1 MSDRVSNLKKLL
13 LDRIPS
19 VKQILGVYAVI
30 VFGVYSWTLFVS
42 FYNLPSWMF
51 YLSAGQIASIYA
63 YAFLASLADSLL
75 MLAGVVLADYLLF
88 FMLRDMT
95 EFQSRAI
102 VIAAAAL
109 LCSVIRLYL
118 FSGYE
123 DSAEF
128 ISSEFKWWAIA
139 AAVGLPLAVLFSKV
153 GRLRGFIEGFSE
165 RTSLFL
171 YFYLALSGVSL
182 AIVLV
187 RNLS

>member
-1 MSDRVSNLKKLL
+1 MKKLL
-13 LDRIPS
+13 LDRIPG

-51 YLSAGQIASIYA
+51 YLSAGQIASVYA
-63 YAFLASLADSLL
+63 YALLASLADSLL
-75 MLAGVVLADYLLF
+75 LLAGVVLADYLLF

-102 VIAAAAL
+102 VIAVAVL

-128 ISSEFKWWAIA
+128 I
-139 AAVGLPLAVLFSKV
+139 
-153 GRLRGFIEGFSE
+153 
-165 RTSLFL
+165 
-171 YFYLALSGVSL
+171 
-182 AIVLV
+182 
-187 RNLS
+187 